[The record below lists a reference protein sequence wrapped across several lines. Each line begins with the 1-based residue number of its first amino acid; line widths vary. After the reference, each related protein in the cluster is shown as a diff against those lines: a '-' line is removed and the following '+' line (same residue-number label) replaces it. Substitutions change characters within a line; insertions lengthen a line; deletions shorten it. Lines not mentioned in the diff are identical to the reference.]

1 MKSVAAGV
9 VCAVGVAILLGTG
22 IGAQEQGATAGAA
35 DPRVGL
41 KPGLKNAGQAARNLE
56 LVSSLPKPP
65 GFYDPKMPAG
75 EPTGPE
81 VEAKPDAKPDVK
93 PEVKPEVK
101 PAANP
106 PEPPK
111 PPAPPRGSGLNFA
124 NSDLAF
130 GGQHLFIGNFNGF
143 NVYDLAAARKPKL
156 LASIV
161 CPGGQGDVS
170 VHGNL
175 LVMSVEQT
183 RGRLDCGTQGVEP
196 PVSAERFRGVRIF
209 DVSDVRRP
217 PTACP
222 ALIGWPA
229 AARDS
234 KPSSVDLSRI
244 FSTPITRT
252 TSWTPRAST
261 SWRTSASSSSRYAVR
276 ASTTST

>member
-9 VCAVGVAILLGTG
+9 VCAVGVAILLGAG
-22 IGAQEQGATAGAA
+22 IGAQEQAATAGAA

-65 GFYDPKMPAG
+65 GFFDPKMPAG

-81 VEAKPDAKPDVK
+81 VEAKPDAKPEAK
-93 PEVKPEVK
+93 PDAKPDAK
-101 PAANP
+101 PA
-106 PEPPK
+106 EPAK
-111 PPAPPRGSGLNFA
+111 PPAPPRGSGLDFA

-130 GGQHLFIGNFNGF
+130 SGRHIFIGNFNGF
-143 NVYDLAAARKPKL
+143 NVYDLADARKPKL

-196 PVSAERFRGVRIF
+196 AVSTERFRGVRVF
-209 DVSDVRRP
+209 DITDVKKPRQVAAVQTCRGSHTHTLVATPGDKANLYVYGSGTGHGQGGGRARR
-217 PTACP
+217 
-222 ALIGWPA
+222 LF
-229 AARDS
+229 R
-234 KPSSVDLSRI
+234 R
-244 FSTPITRT
+244 
-252 TSWTPRAST
+252 
-261 SWRTSASSSSRYAVR
+261 
-276 ASTTST
+276 